1 MKLLFPNGEHGPV
14 ELETGRVLLGSSSDC
29 RIVLLAP
36 GIAIHHCEF
45 QVADEAVRIKPSHPE
60 NNVTVNGKAIT
71 DVTPVKPGD
80 LLTFAEV
87 RCRAVAV
94 EKSAPAPMRRDELA
108 DDDGATKVRVALPK
122 FVLRGVSGET
132 FGRIFPVGQTIVAG
146 RQSECEIHIPSD
158 GISRRHAELKLTADG
173 VMVQDLGSANGTYIN
188 DRRVNRELL
197 RPGDE
202 LRFDTVRFLLLAPG
216 QQPSADRPAAGQ
228 TAATT
233 AAASKPTASSGGRSP
248 LLIGMIAV
256 AVIAV
261 VLVGLKLGGVF

>member
-1 MKLLFPNGEHGPV
+1 MQIDDPIREVLDEIVAKNMHPARQHNIIGLIC
-14 ELETGRVLLGSSSDC
+14 TDLLGQ
-29 RIVLLAP
+29 I
-36 GIAIHHCEF
+36 GIILRPAAIG
-45 QVADEAVRIKPSHPE
+45 IP
-60 NNVTVNGKAIT
+60 
-71 DVTPVKPGD
+71 
-80 LLTFAEV
+80 
-87 RCRAVAV
+87 
-94 EKSAPAPMRRDELA
+94 
-108 DDDGATKVRVALPK
+108 LPC
-122 FVLRGVSGET
+122 LS
-132 FGRIFPVGQTIVAG
+132 
-146 RQSECEIHIPSD
+146 
-158 GISRRHAELKLTADG
+158 ADG

>member
-1 MKLLFPNGEHGPV
+1 MKLLFPNGEHAPV
-14 ELETGRVLLGSSSDC
+14 ELDTGRVLLGSSPDC
-29 RIVLLAP
+29 KIVLLAP

-45 QVADEAVRIKPSHPE
+45 QVADNHVRVQPSHPE
-60 NNVTVNGKAIT
+60 NGVTINGKA
-71 DVTPVKPGD
+71 VTAATQVQPGD

-94 EKSAPAPMRRDELA
+94 EKSVPIAARRDVAA

-122 FVLRGVSGET
+122 YVLRGVSGET

-158 GISRRHAELKLTADG
+158 GISRRHAEMKLTADG
-173 VMVQDLGSANGTYIN
+173 VMVEDLGSANGTYIN
-188 DRRVNRELL
+188 DRRINRELL
-197 RPGDE
+197 KPGDE

-216 QQPSADRPAAGQ
+216 QQHERPSASGPA
-228 TAATT
+228 
-233 AAASKPTASSGGRSP
+233 AAASSAPAARPASGGRSP
-248 LLIGMIAV
+248 LLLGMIAL

-261 VLVGLKLGGVF
+261 VVLGLKLGGVF

>member
-1 MKLLFPNGEHGPV
+1 MKLLFPNGEHAPV
-14 ELETGRVLLGSSSDC
+14 DLETGRVLLGSSPDC
-29 RIVLLAP
+29 KIVLPAP

-45 QVADEAVRIKPSHPE
+45 HVADENVRLQPSHPE
-60 NNVTVNGKAIT
+60 NVVTINGKALT
-71 DVTPVKPGD
+71 EPVQVRPGD

-94 EKSAPAPMRRDELA
+94 EKSAPAVRREVEA
-108 DDDGATKVRVALPK
+108 DDDGATKVRMALPK

-173 VMVQDLGSANGTYIN
+173 VMVEDLGSANGTYIN
-188 DRRVNRELL
+188 DRRINRELL

-216 QQPSADRPAAGQ
+216 QQHTERPGTGASGN
-228 TAATT
+228 AATVKI
-233 AAASKPTASSGGRSP
+233 AERSGGRSP
-248 LLIGMIAV
+248 LVLGTIVVALIAV
-256 AVIAV
+256 I
-261 VLVGLKLGGVF
+261 LLGLKLGGVF